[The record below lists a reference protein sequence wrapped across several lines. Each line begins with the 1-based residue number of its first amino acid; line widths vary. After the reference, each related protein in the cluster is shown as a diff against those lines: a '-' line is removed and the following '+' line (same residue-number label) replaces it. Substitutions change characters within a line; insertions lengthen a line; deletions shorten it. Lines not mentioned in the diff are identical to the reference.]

1 MYDNF
6 INYNCKYTDKLSFHM
21 LYPSTTHYYYH
32 SILLQKRCQS
42 AALGWCIEFLQAF
55 FLVLDDIMDG
65 SITRRGQPCYYRRE
79 DIQLIAINDGCMLE
93 SFLFKILKK
102 YFGDEIYYYQLI
114 DLFLEVTR
122 LTEFGQLLDLTS
134 QPLTSSST
142 VTSSITDFS
151 RFTIERYNSIVK
163 FKTSFYSF
171 YLPIASSMI
180 LSDIKDQYLYQQAKD
195 ILLHMG
201 EYFQIQDDYLDC
213 YGAPEV
219 IGKEIHN

>member
-1 MYDNF
+1 
-6 INYNCKYTDKLSFHM
+6 
-21 LYPSTTHYYYH
+21 
-32 SILLQKRCQS
+32 
-42 AALGWCIEFLQAF
+42 
-55 FLVLDDIMDG
+55 MDG
-65 SITRRGQPCYYRRE
+65 SITRRGQPCYYRRD

-134 QPLTSSST
+134 QPLKSSST
-142 VTSSITDFS
+142 VAASITDFS

-180 LSDIKDQYLYQQAKD
+180 LSDIKEQYLYHQAKD
-195 ILLHMG
+195 ILLIMG

-213 YGAPEV
+213 YGEPEV
-219 IGKEIHN
+219 IGKELYN

>member
-1 MYDNF
+1 
-6 INYNCKYTDKLSFHM
+6 
-21 LYPSTTHYYYH
+21 
-32 SILLQKRCQS
+32 
-42 AALGWCIEFLQAF
+42 
-55 FLVLDDIMDG
+55 MDG
-65 SITRRGQPCYYRRE
+65 SITRRGHPCYYRCE

-134 QPLTSSST
+134 QPLNSTSST
-142 VTSSITDFS
+142 VTVTSTAKAKVAATTTDFS

-195 ILLHMG
+195 ILLVMG

-219 IGKEIHN
+219 IGKEIF

>member
-1 MYDNF
+1 
-6 INYNCKYTDKLSFHM
+6 
-21 LYPSTTHYYYH
+21 
-32 SILLQKRCQS
+32 
-42 AALGWCIEFLQAF
+42 
-55 FLVLDDIMDG
+55 MDG
-65 SITRRGQPCYYRRE
+65 SITRRGHPCYYRCE

-134 QPLTSSST
+134 QPLNSTSST
-142 VTSSITDFS
+142 VTAKAKVAATTTDFS

-195 ILLHMG
+195 ILLVMG

-219 IGKEIHN
+219 IGKKKI

>member
-1 MYDNF
+1 M
-6 INYNCKYTDKLSFHM
+6 I
-21 LYPSTTHYYYH
+21 
-32 SILLQKRCQS
+32 IQERCQS

-65 SITRRGQPCYYRRE
+65 SITRRGQPCWYRRE
-79 DIQLIAINDGCMLE
+79 EIKLIAINDGCMLE
-93 SFLFKILKK
+93 SFLFKILKR
-102 YFGDEIYYYQLI
+102 YFGDENYYFQLV
-114 DLFLEVTR
+114 DLFIEVTR

-134 QPLTSSST
+134 QQLNG
-142 VTSSITDFS
+142 SIDFT

-180 LSDIKDQYLYQQAKD
+180 IAGINDITLYRQAKD
-195 ILLHMG
+195 ILLTMG

-219 IGKEIHN
+219 IGKLFPFQFNPYQAVLWDLTLS